1 MYYIN
6 GYLAGA
12 SRGRITCTTTLCRVL
27 FHEFGI
33 NPSPDDLAVA
43 LVELGFNFRSVG
55 PELIKRT
62 TTGGRRGIGVP
73 RAPNS
78 SPSWPFRSGSS
89 TPGIEKRAKTP
100 KSPPTGISKVAE
112 VTKPRKQ
119 TKIGSNTGNIDPL
132 PNKGIVDAKLRVPV
146 VKEKKVAQS
155 KGVMAGTK
163 VKAVKGNRTPAVKEK
178 VAQSKEVVAGMRAK
192 EMKSNRTPTTK
203 GERVAKNKEVVAG
216 TSTKEVKAVV
226 SSGQVQNKVVSR
238 LQGRTVT
245 GDTRGK
251 IVYVKIESG
260 DEATSMASASSKAKP
275 AEPPAPGLV
284 HKARSGPA
292 GPAAPSGVA
301 GRVGIGSTGEGG
313 GPSGGTMTA
322 EQRRWLLK
330 HGSESMGL
338 TDEMHWK
345 ARTGE
350 FNQIFSTAHNTQMLR
365 KIWWLLKFA
374 QTRSAPAK
382 PLIDQAEKFT
392 PGMESALVELATKN
406 KQRDDEINWLRLRQK
421 FNRTFKVDY
430 DIPVLKQVYE
440 RILRKKEMGS

>member
-1 MYYIN
+1 MYHIN

-43 LVELGFNFRSVG
+43 LVELGFNMSPVG

-62 TTGGRRGIGVP
+62 TTGGKRGIGVP
-73 RAPNS
+73 RALYS
-78 SPSWPFRSGSS
+78 SPSGPSRSGSS
-89 TPGIEKRAKTP
+89 TPGIEKRAMTP
-100 KSPPTGISKVAE
+100 KSPPTKTSKVAE
-112 VTKPRKQ
+112 AAKLRKQ
-119 TKIGSNTGNIDPL
+119 TRIEFNTGNIDPL
-132 PNKGIVDAKLRVPV
+132 PNKGIDDAKLRVPI

-155 KGVMAGTK
+155 KEVMAGTRT
-163 VKAVKGNRTPAVKEK
+163 KAMKGNRTLAVKKEK
-178 VAQSKEVVAGMRAK
+178 VAQDKGVVAGMRAK
-192 EMKSNRTPTTK
+192 EVRSDRTPTTK
-203 GERVAKNKEVVAG
+203 GERVAKNKELVAG
-216 TSTKEVKAVV
+216 TSTKEVKAVAR
-226 SSGQVQNKVVSR
+226 SSPVQNKVVSR

-245 GDTRGK
+245 GDTRERR
-251 IVYVKIESG
+251 VYVEIESEG
-260 DEATSMASASSKAKP
+260 ETTPVLPTPGKMQP
-275 AEPPAPGLV
+275 VEPPVPGLV
-284 HKARSGPA
+284 HKEGFEPA
-292 GPAAPSGVA
+292 GPAAPSGLA
-301 GRVGIGSTGEGG
+301 GRVGIGSTRGG
-313 GPSGGTMTA
+313 GSSGGTMPA

-330 HGSESMGL
+330 YGSETMGL

-350 FNQIFSTAHNTQMLR
+350 FNQVFSTTHDTQMLR

-382 PLIDQAEKFT
+382 PLVDEGEKFT
-392 PGMESALVELATKN
+392 PGMESVLVELATKN

-421 FNRTFKVDY
+421 FNRTFKVDC